1 MHATDVTNASRTLM
15 MDLATLQWDDQILKD
30 LNIPKQMLP
39 QVPTTRCLPCP
50 HLYIEV
56 PKHLPPP
63 HLLDLRLSCLQIR
76 PSSGLFGHVAASSPT
91 GLGGVPVAGV
101 LGDQQAAL
109 FGQGRGYSACT
120 YRAALLSPRS
130 LVICC
135 ASFASPSLPVA
146 HMSHSLLWLW
156 TRGQGALMSVTP
168 SARTAPAP
176 SSS

>member
-1 MHATDVTNASRTLM
+1 MSPRQAGDALFGTVDTWLLYHLTGGTVHATDVTNASRTLM

-39 QVPTTRCLPCP
+39 QVPTYLPISRCLPCP

-109 FGQGRGYSACT
+109 FGQGRGY
-120 YRAALLSPRS
+120 R
-130 LVICC
+130 
-135 ASFASPSLPVA
+135 
-146 HMSHSLLWLW
+146 H
-156 TRGQGALMSVTP
+156 
-168 SARTAPAP
+168 APH
-176 SSS
+176 